1 VEEVMRDGENGL
13 LVDFFSSSAIAER
26 VDYALTHQHELAP
39 LRTRARETVVERYD
53 LRRLPAGAAAPS

>member
-1 VEEVMRDGENGL
+1 MRDGENAL
-13 LVDFFSSSAIAER
+13 LVDFFSPLAIAER